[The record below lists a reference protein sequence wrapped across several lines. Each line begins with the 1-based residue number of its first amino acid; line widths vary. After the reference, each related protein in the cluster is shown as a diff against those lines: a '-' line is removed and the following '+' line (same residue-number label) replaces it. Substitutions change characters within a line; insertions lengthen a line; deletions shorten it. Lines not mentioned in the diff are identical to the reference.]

1 MPPLKPDYLTPPKK
15 YEERM
20 EPMDLVY
27 SQNTANSSETR
38 LPPSTTNNILTYT
51 DVLEKPM
58 LYAWKS
64 SAKRPV
70 K

>member
-1 MPPLKPDYLTPPKK
+1 MPPLKPGYLTPPKK
-15 YEERM
+15 YEEGM

-27 SQNTANSSETR
+27 SQNTADSNETR
-38 LPPSTTNNILTYT
+38 FPPFTTNNVLTYL
-51 DVLEKPM
+51 DALEKPM

-64 SAKRPV
+64 SAKFPV